1 MRRTGIRGA
10 VATPLCKSLSNWEV
24 AEMYQEYRRGVSA
37 AELRRRYGL
46 NNTSFKRIITRFEEL
61 GRRVT

>member
-1 MRRTGIRGA
+1 M
-10 VATPLCKSLSNWEV
+10 TPLCKSLSNWEV
-24 AEMYQEYRRGVSA
+24 AEMYQEYKRGVSA

-61 GRRVT
+61 GRRLS